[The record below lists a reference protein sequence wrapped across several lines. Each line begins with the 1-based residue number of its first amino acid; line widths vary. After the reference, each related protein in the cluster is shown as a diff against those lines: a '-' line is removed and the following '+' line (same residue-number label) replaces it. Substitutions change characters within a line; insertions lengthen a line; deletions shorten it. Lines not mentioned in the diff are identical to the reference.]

1 MRMFLNM
8 AERMR
13 QIAIRE
19 SGYVAKGPKAME
31 IRGGKPKQTN
41 CRKAAMAEQARRGK

>member
-19 SGYVAKGPKAME
+19 SGYVAKAPKTME
-31 IRGGKPKQTN
+31 LRGSRAKQTP
-41 CRKAAMAEQARRGK
+41 CRMAALKEQARRGK